1 MKERKFLYMLRRG
14 ETCKR
19 LFISTAAPH
28 GQQEEKRRR
37 KETHT
42 HTQDNLTHTVVL
54 FCVCFSLFRYPP
66 FERGCHS
73 SFLDSSDSF
82 SLFFTTD

>member
-42 HTQDNLTHTVVL
+42 HTRQSYTHCCFVL
-54 FCVCFSLFRYPP
+54 CVFLSFAIRLLGEDAILRFLILLILF
-66 FERGCHS
+66 
-73 SFLDSSDSF
+73 
-82 SLFFTTD
+82 LFFS